1 MESPMRT
8 HPPFPLAADVS
19 GPSDGALEL
28 SWEMFGE
35 LCRALA
41 LKVAGSDFRP
51 EVVVGIAKAG
61 VIPGAVISSILRAD
75 FFSLKV
81 SRNPGLDLERMDR
94 PEILS
99 EAPLQARGRRV
110 LLVDEI
116 CTSGE
121 TLRVASNALRSVA
134 PGEVRTATSIV
145 KVNGHRPDFFA
156 LETDAEVI
164 FPWDRHVIAADGAL
178 VVNPAYREILE

>member
-1 MESPMRT
+1 MRT
-8 HPPFPLAADVS
+8 PSPYPMTGDLAGA
-19 GPSDGALEL
+19 SDTALEL
-28 SWEMFGE
+28 TWEMFGE

-41 LKVAGSDFRP
+41 LKVAGADFRP
-51 EVVVGIAKAG
+51 EIVVGIAKAG

-99 EAPLQARGRRV
+99 EAPLQARGRKV

-121 TLRVASNALRSVA
+121 TLRVAGNALRNVA
-134 PGEVRTATSIV
+134 PSEVRTATSIV
-145 KVNGHRPDFFA
+145 KVNGHRPDYFA
-156 LETDAEVI
+156 LETDAEVV
-164 FPWDRHVIAADGAL
+164 FPWDRQIINPEGAL

>member
-1 MESPMRT
+1 MRT
-8 HPPFPLAADVS
+8 PSPYPPSADLDR
-19 GPSDGALEL
+19 PSDAALEL
-28 SWEMFGE
+28 TWEMFGE

-41 LKVAGSDFRP
+41 LRVAQSDFRP
-51 EVVVGIAKAG
+51 EIVVGIAKAG

-81 SRNPGLDLERMDR
+81 SRNPGPDLERMDR

-99 EAPLQARGRRV
+99 EAPLQAHGRRV

-121 TLRVASNALRSVA
+121 TLRVAGNALRNVSPA
-134 PGEVRTATSIV
+134 EVRTAASIV
-145 KVNGHRPDFFA
+145 KVNGHRPDYFA
-156 LETDAEVI
+156 LETDAEVV
-164 FPWDRHVIAADGAL
+164 FPWDRQIVNPDGAL
-178 VVNPAYREILE
+178 VMNPAYRDILE

>member
-1 MESPMRT
+1 MRT
-8 HPPFPLAADVS
+8 PPPFPTSSQLAEPS
-19 GPSDGALEL
+19 GAALEL
-28 SWEMFGE
+28 TWEMFGE

-99 EAPLQARGRRV
+99 EAPLQARGRNV

-121 TLRVASNALRSVA
+121 TLRVAGNALRNVA
-134 PGEVRTATSIV
+134 PREVRTATSIV
-145 KVNGHRPDFFA
+145 KVNGHRPDYFA
-156 LETDAEVI
+156 LETDAEVV
-164 FPWDRHVIAADGAL
+164 FPWDRHVVNPDGAL
-178 VVNPAYREILE
+178 VPNPAYRDLLD

>member
-1 MESPMRT
+1 MRM
-8 HPPFPLAADVS
+8 HPPLSIPGDRADS
-19 GPSDGALEL
+19 PDGALEL

-51 EVVVGIAKAG
+51 DIVVGIAKAG
-61 VIPGAVISSILRAD
+61 VIPGAVVSSILRAD

-81 SRNPGLDLERMDR
+81 SRNPGLDLERADR

-99 EAPLQARGRRV
+99 EAPLQAQGRRV

-121 TLRVASNALRSVA
+121 TLRVAGNALRNVA
-134 PGEVRTATSIV
+134 PAEVRTATSIV
-145 KVNGHRPDFFA
+145 KVNAHRPDFFA
-156 LETDAEVI
+156 LETDAEVV
-164 FPWDRHVIAADGAL
+164 FPWDRHVIGPEGAL
-178 VVNPAYREILE
+178 VVNPAYRDIIE

>member
-1 MESPMRT
+1 MHTP
-8 HPPFPLAADVS
+8 PPFRPSGQVAAQTDA
-19 GPSDGALEL
+19 ALEL
-28 SWEMFGE
+28 TWEMFGE

-99 EAPLQARGRRV
+99 EAPLQARGKNV

-121 TLRVASNALRSVA
+121 TLRVAGNALRNVA
-134 PGEVRTATSIV
+134 PREVRTATSIV
-145 KVNGHRPDFFA
+145 KVNGHRPDYFA
-156 LETDAEVI
+156 LETDAEVV
-164 FPWDRHVIAADGAL
+164 FPWDRHVVNPDGAL
-178 VVNPAYREILE
+178 VPNPAYGDLLD

>member
-1 MESPMRT
+1 MRMP
-8 HPPFPLAADVS
+8 PPFSIPGDPAAHP
-19 GPSDGALEL
+19 GGALEL

-41 LKVAGSDFRP
+41 LKVASADYRP
-51 EVVVGIAKAG
+51 EIVVGIAKAG
-61 VIPGAVISSILRAD
+61 VIPGAVIASILRAD

-99 EAPLQARGRRV
+99 EAPLQARGRSV

-121 TLRVASNALRSVA
+121 TLRVAGNALRNVA
-134 PGEVRTATSIV
+134 PREVRTATSIV
-145 KVNGHRPDFFA
+145 KVNGHRPDYFA
-156 LETDAEVI
+156 LETDAEVV
-164 FPWDRHVIAADGAL
+164 FPWDRHIVNPDGAL
-178 VVNPAYREILE
+178 VVNPAYRDLIE

>member
-1 MESPMRT
+1 MRT
-8 HPPFPLAADVS
+8 PPPYPQHAGAPVS
-19 GPSDGALEL
+19 DTNALEL

-41 LKVAGSDFRP
+41 LKVAGSAYRP
-51 EVVVGIAKAG
+51 DIVVGIAKAG

-99 EAPLQARGRRV
+99 EAPLQARGRSV

-121 TLRVASNALRSVA
+121 TLRVARNALRNVA
-134 PGEVRTATSIV
+134 PAEVRTATSIV

-156 LETDAEVI
+156 LETDAEVV
-164 FPWDRHVIAADGAL
+164 FPWDRQVIAADGAL
-178 VVNPAYREILE
+178 VVNPAYREILG